1 MSARWERSVK
11 GHADGSQP
19 SDRGSNP
26 RLRSA
31 ASLISPF
38 SPDFR
43 AVDMSDLLFVAYEI
57 P

>member
-1 MSARWERSVK
+1 MSSRWERSVK

-31 ASLISPF
+31 ASLITPF